1 MAIHSLSPFW
11 CLVAIYWCPVVCRDS
26 FMVDNVNSHYYA
38 IKKFKSIFHIVKC
51 ITSPLAQQLH
61 SIAPLT
67 CLAMI
72 AIVLPQ
78 SSSSTPAVE
87 TFQWESLSL
96 SRTAIAEDETKGLA
110 LFFYVVSW
118 VAAFH
123 LLHLFKWWFDIM
135 DKYFAMERHTA
146 LCVNIISQ
154 PGQDSRR
161 SSPLSS
167 VLRSVSVSSSSGQ
180 SIEDRSSDTQ

>member
-1 MAIHSLSPFW
+1 MAIHALSPFW
-11 CLVAIYWCPVVCRDS
+11 CLVAIYWCPVVWDF

-51 ITSPLAQQLH
+51 ITSPFAQQLH
-61 SIAPLT
+61 TIAPLT
-67 CLAMI
+67 CLAVV

-78 SSSSTPAVE
+78 SSSSTHAVE

-96 SRTAIAEDETKGLA
+96 SRTVIAKDETKVLV
-110 LFFYVVSW
+110 LFFVSW

-123 LLHLFKWWFDIM
+123 LLHLFKWRFDIM

-154 PGQDSRR
+154 PGQDRRR